1 MGANRKPRTKAASGV
16 ARGPAAPLVL
26 LVDDVADNRTVY
38 ALWLTTVGFRIA
50 EAANGHEAL
59 EAVQRLRPD
68 AVVMDLSLPQMDGW
82 EATRRIKAAP
92 ESRDIPVIALTG
104 YALAD
109 HAQRARDAGCD
120 LVITKPCLPEDLEK
134 VLRGALERTAER
146 PRRR

>member
-1 MGANRKPRTKAASGV
+1 MGAKRRRRKAQTRVG
-16 ARGPAAPLVL
+16 RPAEAPLVL

-38 ALWLTTVGFRIA
+38 AMWLTAVGFRIV
-50 EAANGHEAL
+50 EAANGQEAL
-59 EAVQRLRPD
+59 EAVVRLRPD
-68 AVVMDLSLPQMDGW
+68 VVVMDLSLPQMDGW

-92 ESRDIPVIALTG
+92 ETRALPVIALTG

-109 HAQRARDAGCD
+109 HAQRAREAGCD

-134 VLRGALERTAER
+134 ILRGTLEGTPAR

>member
-1 MGANRKPRTKAASGV
+1 MRANRKPRQATSAAPRPS
-16 ARGPAAPLVL
+16 PAPLVL

-38 ALWLTTVGFRIA
+38 AMWLTTVGFRVA

-82 EATRRIKAAP
+82 EATRRIRSAP

-134 VLRGALERTAER
+134 VLRGVLDGTSE
-146 PRRR
+146 RRRRR